1 MKVFTPLANRII
13 LSKSVEDAILE
24 AIQSRKIESGAQL
37 PSEMELCEQ
46 FGVSRTVIREALRAL
61 HSRGLITIIKG
72 KGMFVR
78 KFSGTDAA
86 GPLQFYLRMN
96 FERNYVMDIVHA
108 RQILEPAI
116 VELASMHRTQADLK
130 RLADDVALLRTCDD
144 KFAELSR
151 IDTQFHIDIAQ
162 SCGNSLMPLL
172 LEPIHRLIPEV
183 KSTVYA
189 TVKEARESAI
199 LWHQRILDGIV
210 KGDSREAKQAMVEH
224 LKIAED
230 HAERML
236 RASSKHGKE
245 SPKS

>member
-1 MKVFTPLANRII
+1 MKIFAPLANRTI

-46 FGVSRTVIREALRAL
+46 FGVSRTVVREALRAL
-61 HSRGLITIIKG
+61 NSRGLITIIKG

-78 KFSGTDAA
+78 KFSGKDASD
-86 GPLQFYLRMN
+86 PLQFYLRMN
-96 FERNYVMDIVHA
+96 YERNYVMDIVHA
-108 RQILEPAI
+108 RQILEPA
-116 VELASMHRTQADLK
+116 VVALASKHRTQADIQ
-130 RLADDVALLRTCDD
+130 RMADDLELLKTCAD
-144 KFAELSR
+144 KFTELSR
-151 IDTQFHIDIAQ
+151 IDTQFHIDIAK

-172 LEPIHRLIPEV
+172 LEPIHRLIPEI
-183 KSTVYA
+183 KSSVYA
-189 TVKEARESAI
+189 TVKEARDSAV
-199 LWHQRILDGIV
+199 LWHQRILDGII
-210 KGDSREAKQAMVEH
+210 KGDSREARQAMVEH

-236 RASSKHGKE
+236 KASSKYSKE